1 MWTKAP
7 TTGTPLQRDTSMTR
21 TNLTI
26 QLDDDVARRAKV
38 LAARRG
44 TSVSALVA
52 RTLDAMV
59 DEDER
64 YETARRRVAELMAQA
79 GSHGPRTW
87 TRDELHDR

>member
-1 MWTKAP
+1 MSK
-7 TTGTPLQRDTSMTR
+7 

-26 QLDDDVARRAKV
+26 QLEGDTVRRARV

-52 RTLDAMV
+52 RTLTAMV

-64 YETARRRVAELMAQA
+64 YEAARRRADELMARA
-79 GSHGPRTW
+79 GSLGGRTW
-87 TRDELHDR
+87 TRDELHER

>member
-1 MWTKAP
+1 
-7 TTGTPLQRDTSMTR
+7 MTR

-26 QLDDDVARRAKV
+26 QLDDDVVRRVRV

-44 TSVSALVA
+44 TSISALVA

-59 DEDER
+59 DEDDR
-64 YETARRRVAELMAQA
+64 YERARARAAELMAQA

-87 TRDELHDR
+87 TRDELHER